1 MKGAADV
8 AIHPRT
14 GGLGHA
20 GGPENQALHAFGA
33 AGPEVALA
41 RRMRTLPCLI
51 LLSSA
56 ALAALLAACGSSSN
70 GTASEDGGTSAAASI
85 ACTTAMECNSQQCVC
100 TDGETVETASA
111 CLQGSC
117 LVGDETSFCASSCKS
132 HGGVTTIRPNPNVA
146 TSAECDAWCTKGA
159 ALSCGSST
167 CSRFF
172 FCAVPKGSCEAAT
185 RAALQCAVDK
195 GEWACS
201 KTSSSW
207 SVGSSCPTFS
217 ELCTGTDGGAH

>member
-1 MKGAADV
+1 
-8 AIHPRT
+8 
-14 GGLGHA
+14 
-20 GGPENQALHAFGA
+20 
-33 AGPEVALA
+33 
-41 RRMRTLPCLI
+41 MRTLPWLTPLFI
-51 LLSSA
+51 AAFAGLLG
-56 ALAALLAACGSSSN
+56 ACGSSSN
-70 GTASEDGGTSAAASI
+70 GSTSEDGGTSAAASTT
-85 ACTTAMECNSQQCVC
+85 CSTAMECNPQQCVC

-117 LVGDETSFCASSCKS
+117 VVGDETSFCASSCKS
-132 HGGVTTIRPNPNVA
+132 HGGVSAVRPNPNVA

-167 CSRFF
+167 CNRFF
-172 FCAVPKGSCEAAT
+172 FCEVPKGSCEAAA

-217 ELCTGTDGGAH
+217 EECTSADGGAH